1 MKALTIELATG
12 EIGRRSGVGLC
23 GLDYLGSQP
32 QILMPVQT
40 HRPTSEAMP
49 QVRQFFVILLDEEDS
64 RHTPSPFIK
73 IRFHFGDAFV
83 VDLYKSIYPKLFK
96 I

>member
-1 MKALTIELATG
+1 MKAITIGLATG

-23 GLDYLGSQP
+23 GFDYLGSQP

-64 RHTPSPFIK
+64 RHTPNPFIK
-73 IRFHFGDAFV
+73 IRLPDWRCVCGRFLQ
-83 VDLYKSIYPKLFK
+83 VDIPQTF
-96 I
+96 